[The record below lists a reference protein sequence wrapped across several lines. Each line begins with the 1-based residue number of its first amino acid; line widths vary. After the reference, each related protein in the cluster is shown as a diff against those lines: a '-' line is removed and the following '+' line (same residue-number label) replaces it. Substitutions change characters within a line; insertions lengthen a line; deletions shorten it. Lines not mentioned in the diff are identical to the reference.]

1 MHKSLRSIC
10 ASALVALPLAMAAPA
25 AAVVPPTSCSGS
37 VVGLTGPVTVVA
49 GAQCSINAD
58 DHVTS
63 VTVAP
68 GGSVE
73 VSNTTVFSVVSQG
86 FTRVYNTH
94 VTGRLTLSGGPGGR
108 ICGSTVDGPTVIQAN
123 TDVMLVGPLVCTG
136 GTLFHG
142 SVKLLGN
149 LGSVVLD
156 ANRIEGALVCR
167 ANKPPPTGTNLEL
180 PGGATGQC
188 AGFVS

>member
-1 MHKSLRSIC
+1 MHKSLRTIC

-25 AAVVPPTSCSGS
+25 AAVVPPTPCSGS
-37 VVGLTGPVTVVA
+37 VVGLTGPVSVAA
-49 GAQCSINAD
+49 GAQCAINAD

-73 VSNTTVFSVVSQG
+73 VSNTTVFSLVSRG
-86 FTRVYNTH
+86 FTRLYDAH
-94 VTGRLTLSGGPGGR
+94 VTGRLTMTGGTGGR

-123 TDVMLVGPLVCTG
+123 TDVVLVGPLVCTG

-142 SVKLLGN
+142 SVKVIGN
-149 LGSVVLD
+149 LDSVILD
-156 ANRIEGALVCR
+156 ANRIEGTLVCR

-180 PGGATGQC
+180 AGGATGQC
-188 AGFVS
+188 ARF